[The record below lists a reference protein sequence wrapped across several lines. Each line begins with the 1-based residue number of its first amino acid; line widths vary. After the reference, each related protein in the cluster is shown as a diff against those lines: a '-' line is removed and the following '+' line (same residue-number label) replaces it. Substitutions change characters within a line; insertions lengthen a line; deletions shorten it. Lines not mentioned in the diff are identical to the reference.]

1 MSGYEHEF
9 YLAKKLQAMCKESG
23 KEKDPA
29 LTAKL
34 IYKLAKLYRNRS
46 PEQLNLIKSVGL
58 LNAAIARNPSSASAI
73 RKDLNEI
80 CNHILNLAKAIN
92 RSADLMKKAK
102 EIKIWFRLLRKEV
115 SQNLNSPVTR
125 SLPGGT
131 GIGGME
137 ESEKSI
143 KEQNKIAAMLHINKT
158 IAEKYTMIMSDLSQF
173 CLEVMGTAPCKF
185 AVVGMGS
192 LAREEIT
199 PYSDFEHIIV
209 LEDGDHLESCI
220 TYFRWY
226 TVIFHTVVLN
236 LQETIIPAL
245 NIATL
250 NNPESSLGD
259 WFYDVFTRR
268 GVSFDGMMPHAC
280 KFPLGRQQHTNAK
293 PWQTELIKPIKEML
307 EYLDA
312 ETSLKN
318 GYHLSDILTKTCFV
332 FGNKTVFEEFA
343 NGVQQYINK
352 KTRSENIEEIK
363 QQVKDDLSKFS
374 ARSCLVSLTNFDS
387 INIKQ
392 LVYRISTLFVA
403 ALGRIHNISA
413 NSNFD
418 TVNEM
423 ARKHII
429 THLTKHKLLYALALA
444 CEMRLRVY
452 TEFQSQRDTAIVL
465 NHHEDDI
472 DRFLSIVGTTATIN
486 YFQIA
491 YCLQCEVA
499 KHLNLTA
506 AYFYSDPHLVNVTIR
521 FAFGIFDLKTDLL
534 LDSSK
539 TTWDLKKFDFDSY
552 ITQLELHTQPRLSD
566 VCLTKMKT
574 QLAIQKQFG
583 VRRFKEETT
592 NPCTSI
598 KADNLNVSQLESVA
612 EYLYTKNIYDE
623 ALEFFKHII
632 FVYSYKSTK
641 LCQKRELG
649 LICYKAGHCL
659 IMLRRY
665 SEAKEYI
672 AKSVKLLTLI
682 PLSKKKNGNIAM
694 ALNLL
699 GVCQAALRQYEDSLS
714 TLSNSL
720 FVYQN
725 ITVDAEQDVYIAI
738 VQNNMGCIYLN
749 MTQTESSINC
759 FKEAL
764 KINQE
769 STSKEQKIA
778 VIFNNF
784 AISLNKLKLWGAS
797 TNYFRQAVN
806 IYQNLTCNEDD
817 YVAFALILNNFG
829 VHLLELQL
837 YEESILYLT
846 HSLELYQRT
855 SLDLETKADI
865 AIVLMNI
872 TKCQK
877 YLGRTINFEAQI
889 DHFHNLRL
897 NEFLSR
903 TNIEGSRFCTIS
915 LLTSSKKLQY
925 LKS

>member
-9 YLAKKLQAMCKESG
+9 YLAKKLLAMCKESG

-34 IYKLAKLYRNRS
+34 IYKLAKVYRNRS
-46 PEQLNLIKSVGL
+46 PDQLNLIKSVGL
-58 LNAAIARNPSSASAI
+58 LNAAIARNPSNALAI

-92 RSADLMKKAK
+92 RSADLIKKAK
-102 EIKIWFRLLRKEV
+102 EIKIWIRLLRNEV

-131 GIGGME
+131 GME
-137 ESEKSI
+137 ESQRSV
-143 KEQNKIAAMLHINKT
+143 KEQNKIAAMQHINKT
-158 IAEKYTMIMSDLSQF
+158 IAEKYTMIMSDVSQF
-173 CLEVMGTAPCKF
+173 CHEVMGTAPCKF

-209 LEDGDHLESCI
+209 LEDGDHQESCI

-226 TVIFHTVVLN
+226 SVIFHTVVLN

-245 NIATL
+245 NIASL

-259 WFYDVFTRR
+259 WFYDAFTRR
-268 GVSFDGMMPHAC
+268 GISFDGMMPHAC
-280 KFPLGRQQHTNAK
+280 KFPLGRQQHTKAK
-293 PWQTELIKPIKEML
+293 SWQTELIKPIKEML
-307 EYLDA
+307 EYLGA

-318 GYHLSDILTKTCFV
+318 GYHLSDILTKTSFV

-343 NGVQQYINK
+343 NEVQQYINK
-352 KTRSENIEEIK
+352 KTRGENIEEIK

-374 ARSCLVSLTNFDS
+374 ARFSLVSLTNFDS

-423 ARKHII
+423 ARKRII

-472 DRFLSIVGTTATIN
+472 DRFLSIIGTTATIN
-486 YFQIA
+486 CFQIA

-499 KHLNLTA
+499 KHLDLTRV
-506 AYFYSDPHLVNVTIR
+506 YFYSDPHLVNVTIR
-521 FAFGIFDLKTDLL
+521 FAFGIFDFETDLL
-534 LDSSK
+534 LNSSR
-539 TTWDLKKFDFDSY
+539 TTWNLKKFDFDSC

-566 VCLTKMKT
+566 VCLMKMKK

-583 VRRFKEETT
+583 VRRFKEERTI
-592 NPCTSI
+592 PCTSI
-598 KADNLNVSQLESVA
+598 KADNLNVSQLESIA
-612 EYLYTKNIYDE
+612 EYLYTKNSYDE
-623 ALEFFKHII
+623 ALEFLKHII
-632 FVYSYKSTK
+632 FVYSNRSTK
-641 LCQKRELG
+641 VCQKRELG
-649 LICYKAGHCL
+649 ITCYKAGHCL

-682 PLSKKKNGNIAM
+682 SLNKKKNGNIAM

-714 TLSNSL
+714 SLNNSL
-720 FVYQN
+720 CIYQN
-725 ITVDAEQDVYIAI
+725 ITLDAEQDVYIAI

-759 FKEAL
+759 FEEAL

-784 AISLNKLKLWGAS
+784 AISLNKLKRWGAS
-797 TNYFRQAVN
+797 TNYFRRAVN

-817 YVAFALILNNFG
+817 YEAFALILNNFG

-846 HSLELYQRT
+846 HSLELYQHT

-865 AIVLMNI
+865 AILQMNI

-877 YLGRTINFEAQI
+877 CLGRTVNFEAQI

-897 NEFLSR
+897 NELLFR

-915 LLTSSKKLQY
+915 FLTSSKKLQY